1 MSKNPSIRQLKNET
15 ASSTKIKISPHR
27 NKVAP
32 NGFLLM
38 KFESILY
45 FFLLA
50 FRGYTFL
57 FTKKNLPI
65 FKEGFWDDQ
74 NFSAYFTPQNFIS
87 PPQPHF
93 LTKKVLLSCSMSQ
106 KLLKVDVY
114 QMTNMVDLNKNVC
127 IFFLLDFGSEPKIS
141 TICVQFIF
149 RYQIH

>member
-15 ASSTKIKISPHR
+15 ASSTKIKISPRR

-57 FTKKNLPI
+57 FTKKNLPTFKKRVLKRPKFFRI
-65 FKEGFWDDQ
+65 FHTTKF
-74 NFSAYFTPQNFIS
+74 YFTATTTFFN
-87 PPQPHF
+87 
-93 LTKKVLLSCSMSQ
+93 KKVLLSCSRSH

-114 QMTNMVDLNKNVC
+114 QMTKHFV
-127 IFFLLDFGSEPKIS
+127 
-141 TICVQFIF
+141 
-149 RYQIH
+149 